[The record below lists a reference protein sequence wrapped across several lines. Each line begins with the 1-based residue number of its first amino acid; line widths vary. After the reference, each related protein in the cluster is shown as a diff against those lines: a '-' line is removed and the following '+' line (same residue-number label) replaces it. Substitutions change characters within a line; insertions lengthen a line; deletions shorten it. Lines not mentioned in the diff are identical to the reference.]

1 MTKAPRIMLEP
12 LRIMANALR
21 IMAKAPRIMLEPL
34 RIIAKA
40 LRITLEPLRIDKIPF
55 DHLRQLWLSIKENQR

>member
-12 LRIMANALR
+12 LRIMANAPR

-34 RIIAKA
+34 RIITKA
-40 LRITLEPLRIDKIPF
+40 PRNNARTTAY
-55 DHLRQLWLSIKENQR
+55 RQNAV